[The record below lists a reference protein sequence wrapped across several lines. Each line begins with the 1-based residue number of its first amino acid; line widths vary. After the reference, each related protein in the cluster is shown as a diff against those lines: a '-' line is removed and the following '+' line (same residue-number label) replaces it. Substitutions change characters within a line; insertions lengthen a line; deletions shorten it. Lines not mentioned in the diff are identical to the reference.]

1 MKIFLAQQNYIIGD
15 FEHNS
20 QKIIA
25 AIRQAKNAGGDL
37 IVFSEL
43 AICGYPPKDFLDFD
57 DFVQS
62 CIDSIES
69 IKKEAVGIAVLVG
82 APAKNPVLEGKDLNN
97 SVYFLEDGDIKQI
110 IHKSLLPTYD
120 IFDEYR
126 YFEPASE
133 WQCVPFKGK
142 KLAVTI
148 CEDIWDLV
156 ADPLY
161 KTPPMDY
168 LIQQQPDI
176 MINLSASPFSYTHAA
191 DRMAMAQKNV
201 SRYHLPMLYCNTVGA
216 QTEVIFDG
224 GSFALDNN
232 GRQLLQM
239 PFFEENLTALEWS
252 SDGTIQALASASDL
266 PQYPENIDEEKLQP
280 DLNIDKVH
288 DALVLGIRE
297 YFAKMAFKKAIV
309 ASSGGID
316 SAVVLAIACQ
326 ALGAKNV
333 QALLLPSGFSSE
345 HSISDARQLSESLGN
360 PYDIIPIQTAFD
372 TVRESLNPVFKDL
385 PFGLAEENIQARL
398 RGLMVMACSNKFGSI
413 LLNTSN
419 KSELAVGYGTL
430 YGDMAG
436 GLSVIGDVYKTQVYA
451 LARYINRNG
460 EIIPENI
467 LTKAPSAELRPGQKD
482 SDSLPDYAVMDD
494 LLYRYIECRHRKKA
508 LMAAGFP
515 EDLIQ
520 NVLSMVNRNEYKRNQ
535 FCPIL
540 RISSKAFGIGRRMPV
555 VARYEG

>member
-20 QKIIA
+20 QKIIT
-25 AIRQAKNAGGDL
+25 AIRQAKKEGGDL
-37 IVFSEL
+37 IIFSEL

-62 CIDSIES
+62 CIDSIDL
-69 IKKEAVGIAVLVG
+69 IKKETIGIAVLVG
-82 APAKNPVLEGKDLNN
+82 APARNLALEGKDLYN
-97 SVYFLEDGDIKQI
+97 SVYFLEDGGIKQV

-126 YFEPASE
+126 YFEPAAE
-133 WQCVPFKGK
+133 WQCASFKGK

-191 DRMAMAQKNV
+191 SRMSMAQKNV
-201 SRYHLPMLYCNTVGA
+201 ARYRLPMLYCNTVGA
-216 QTEVIFDG
+216 QTEIIFDG
-224 GSFALDNN
+224 GSFALDA
-232 GRQLLQM
+232 GGQQLLQM
-239 PFFEENLTALEWS
+239 PFFEEELTAVEWLE
-252 SDGTIQALASASDL
+252 DGSLQPLSLKNDL
-266 PQYPENIDEEKLQP
+266 PKYAEDIDEEKLHSH
-280 DLNIDKVH
+280 LNIDKIH
-288 DALVLGIRE
+288 DALVLGVRE
-297 YFAKMAFKKAIV
+297 YFSKMGFKKAIV

-316 SAVVLAIACQ
+316 SAVVLSLACE
-326 ALGAKNV
+326 ALGATNV
-333 QALLLPSGFSSE
+333 QALLLPSGFSSD
-345 HSISDARQLSESLGN
+345 HSIADAQKLSKILGN
-360 PYDIIPIQTAFD
+360 PYDIIPIQPAFD
-372 TVRESLNPVFKDL
+372 TVQESLGPVFKDL

-398 RGLMVMACSNKFGSI
+398 RGLFVMACSNKFGSI

-419 KSELAVGYGTL
+419 KSELSVGYGTL

-451 LARYINRNG
+451 LASYINRNR

-467 LTKAPSAELRPGQKD
+467 LTKAPSAELRPDQKD
-482 SDSLPDYAVMDD
+482 SDSLPDYAIMDD
-494 LLYRYIECRHRKKA
+494 LLYRYIECQHRKKS
-508 LMAAGFP
+508 LMATGFP

-520 NVLSMVNRNEYKRNQ
+520 KVLSMVNRNEYKRNQ

>member
-20 QKIIA
+20 QKIIE
-25 AIRQAKNAGGDL
+25 AIRRAKKNGGDL

-43 AICGYPPKDFLDFD
+43 AICGYPPKDFLEFD
-57 DFVQS
+57 DFIQS
-62 CIDSIES
+62 CIDCIDQ
-69 IKKEAVGIAVLVG
+69 IKREAVGIAVLVG
-82 APAKNPVLEGKDLNN
+82 APARNSVPEGKDLYN
-97 SVYFLEDGDIKQI
+97 SAYFLEGGEIKQVVR
-110 IHKSLLPTYD
+110 KSLLPTYD

-133 WQCVPFKGK
+133 WQCVIFKGK

-161 KTPPMDY
+161 KVPPMDH
-168 LIQQQPDI
+168 LVREQPDI
-176 MINLSASPFSYTHAA
+176 MINLSASPFSYTHASS
-191 DRMAMAQKNV
+191 RMAMARKNV
-201 SRYHLPMLYCNTVGA
+201 SRYQLPMIYCNTVGA
-216 QTEVIFDG
+216 QTEIIFDG
-224 GSFALDNN
+224 GSFALDAH
-232 GRQLLQM
+232 GQQLLQM
-239 PFFEENLTALEWS
+239 PFFGEALTAIEWAKNGELQPLTS
-252 SDGTIQALASASDL
+252 QDDL
-266 PQYPENIDEEKLQP
+266 PEYPKDIDEEKLHP
-280 DLNIDKVH
+280 DLNIDKIH

-297 YFAKMAFKKAIV
+297 YFSKMGFEKAIV

-316 SAVVLAIACQ
+316 SAVVLSMACE
-326 ALGAKNV
+326 ALGAVNV
-333 QALLLPSGFSSE
+333 QALLLPSGFSSD
-345 HSISDARQLSESLGN
+345 HSIADARALSEALGN
-360 PYDIIPIQTAFD
+360 PYDIIPIQPAFD
-372 TVRESLNPVFKDL
+372 SVRESLRPAFKDL

-398 RGLMVMACSNKFGSI
+398 RGLFAMAYSNKFGSI

-419 KSELAVGYGTL
+419 KSELSVGYGTL

-451 LARYINRNG
+451 LARYINRNR
-460 EIIPENI
+460 EIIPTNI
-467 LTKAPSAELRPGQKD
+467 LAKAPSAELRPGQKD
-482 SDSLPDYAVMDD
+482 ADSLPDYALMDD
-494 LLYRYIECRHRKKA
+494 LLYRYIECRHRKKT

-520 NVLSMVNRNEYKRNQ
+520 KVLSMVNRNEYKRNQ

-540 RISSKAFGIGRRMPV
+540 RVSPKAFGIGRRMPV